1 MGNGSQGKT
10 FLKNTG
16 IVTVSHVGGAVAATI
31 AGILTARYLGPEGKG
46 QVALAMST
54 GMVLAVILRL
64 GFHEAA
70 PYYIASGRLAP
81 KRVLGCWILTFIIAM
96 VFLYG
101 VVYPLFVCYLMDS
114 VFTGV
119 TKPLLLFGSLV
130 CPLDLL
136 RVLVN
141 SILHGREEFFK
152 RTTHDILIYIAI
164 VIAAVLA
171 LVAFHLGSTGYVV
184 TQVALGFG
192 SLIYGFYI
200 LTKVIGFHPVFR
212 LLDWFRMLR
221 YGFKAALSQMF
232 MLIDLR
238 LDIYVIN

>member
-16 IVTVSHVGGAVAATI
+16 VVTVSHVGGAVAATI

-96 VFLYG
+96 VF
-101 VVYPLFVCYLMDS
+101 FVRGSLPFIC
-114 VFTGV
+114 
-119 TKPLLLFGSLV
+119 LLFDGQCFYRCYETAASLWQSGL
-130 CPLDLL
+130 PA
-136 RVLVN
+136 R
-141 SILHGREEFFK
+141 
-152 RTTHDILIYIAI
+152 
-164 VIAAVLA
+164 
-171 LVAFHLGSTGYVV
+171 STACSG
-184 TQVALGFG
+184 Q
-192 SLIYGFYI
+192 
-200 LTKVIGFHPVFR
+200 
-212 LLDWFRMLR
+212 
-221 YGFKAALSQMF
+221 
-232 MLIDLR
+232 
-238 LDIYVIN
+238 